1 MFQIKF
7 VSERGLTSFC
17 EWNLTREKL
26 KLGKVKLE
34 SYKSKIKRRLR
45 KHNMDFKAKEGED
58 PPMSPK

>member
-1 MFQIKF
+1 MFRIKL

-17 EWNLTREKL
+17 EWILTREKL

-34 SYKSKIKRRLR
+34 SYKSKIERRLH
-45 KHNMDFKAKEGED
+45 KLKMDFKGKEGED